1 MGAVEKV
8 QTRDKLNSIHV
19 ETLKNFSERAR
30 AKPQE
35 ARLLTRARGIWK
47 KAEMQTPSLQGPT
60 RLATGEKFVMKTDL
74 PSVFFGPGDAPHTP
88 PPVQQL
94 LFGAAPCLGGS
105 IMLLGAQQGLDIDEL
120 CVTVDSDVNF
130 TRLLTDN
137 DAELPASALRVKVEV
152 KPDDAKTL
160 AAVRQIAERAKRN
173 APGIYLL
180 ANPMP
185 ITCEVV
191 GAK

>member
-8 QTRDKLNSIHV
+8 QTQDKLNSIHV
-19 ETLKNFSERAR
+19 KTLNHFAEQ
-30 AKPQE
+30 AKASPRE
-35 ARLLTRARGIWK
+35 GKLLTRARAIWK

-60 RLATGEKFVMKTDL
+60 RLATGEKFVMNSDL
-74 PSVFFGPGDAPHTP
+74 PSVFFGPGDAPHNP

-94 LFGAAPCLGGS
+94 LFGAATCLAGS
-105 IMLLGAQQGLDIDEL
+105 ILLLGAQEGLDIEEL

-137 DAELPASALRVKVEV
+137 DTELPASALRMKVEV

-160 AAVRQIAERAKRN
+160 AAVHQIAERAKRD

-185 ITCEVV
+185 ITFEVV